1 VRITP
6 EHPEHGHQLP
16 AVVRASRSCRKNAIA
31 KALPF
36 HDQFEE
42 ARGSRHAAN
51 ITKRNPSLTLKW
63 SLVAEFTV

>member
-1 VRITP
+1 MESHHEQPSDFT
-6 EHPEHGHQLP
+6 
-16 AVVRASRSCRKNAIA
+16 ARAPTGLFCGPDAIA

-63 SLVAEFTV
+63 ALVAEFTV